1 MYLAVKQQLNNL
13 SKEDYLILKELSHIS
28 KNLYNQALYEYRQ
41 AFFDERSQD
50 VSYYTNDKLL
60 RGTENYS
67 QLQAKVSQQT
77 LMSVDE
83 AMKSFWKKIKQDP
96 KTRLPK
102 YLDKDGFYDICIPT
116 IPKAVTKKGILVI
129 PYSKEFDKTHNKV
142 KIKVPSN
149 LIGKAL
155 CQILITPKH
164 NARFFEISYIYKVEP
179 QKQET
184 NNQALAIDLG
194 VNNLCTCV
202 DTLGNSFIMDGK
214 KLKSFNQW
222 YNKEISRLSSI
233 KDKQKIKG
241 YTDKMYR
248 ITKKRNNR
256 VNDII
261 HKTCKYIISYALE
274 NNITNI
280 VCGMNKDFQR
290 NSNLGKKKNQ
300 EFTQISFGRLRDNLQ
315 YLCELYGINFLEQ
328 EESYTSK
335 SSFWDKDPIPVYGD
349 SNIPIFSGNRIKRGL
364 YKIANGTLLNAD
376 INGALNIL
384 RKSNVVS
391 LDTLYSRGELSTPMR
406 IRVA

>member
-13 SKEDYLILKELSHIS
+13 SKEDYLILRELSHIS

-41 AFFDERSQD
+41 AFFEKRINE
-50 VSYYTNDKLL
+50 VSYYSNCKLL
-60 RGTENYS
+60 QGTENYS
-67 QLQAKVSQQT
+67 QLQAQVSQQT
-77 LMSVDE
+77 LMAVDE
-83 AMKSFWKKIKQDP
+83 AMKSFWKKRKEDS

-102 YLDKDGFYDICIPT
+102 YLDTEGFYDICIPT
-116 IPKAVTKKGILVI
+116 IPKAVSKKGILVI
-129 PYSKEFDKTHNKV
+129 PYSKEFGKAHA
-142 KIKVPSN
+142 KIKLKVPDI
-149 LIGKAL
+149 LLDKDL

-179 QKQET
+179 QKQEI

-202 DTLGNSFIMDGK
+202 DTLGNSFIVDGK

-256 VNDII
+256 VIDII
-261 HKTCKYIISYALE
+261 HKTCKYIIDYALK

-280 VCGMNKDFQR
+280 VCGINKDFQR

-300 EFTQISFGRLRDNLQ
+300 EFTQIPFGRLRDNLQ
-315 YLCELYGINFLEQ
+315 YLCELYGINFIEQ

-335 SSFWDKDPIPVYGD
+335 SSFLDKDPIPIYGD
-349 SNIPIFSGNRIKRGL
+349 SNIPIFSGKRIKRGL
-364 YKIANGTLLNAD
+364 YKTANGTLLNAD

-391 LDTLYSRGELSTPMR
+391 LDTLYSRGELSTPIR